1 LGNIKDP
8 IPVKY
13 FCGVITAFA
22 DAIPRIRKSLEK
34 LIGTVDIEIGPC
46 KWDFTSYYSKDMGEN
61 LNKYLFSFKEL
72 RSPAEL
78 SMVKIGTN
86 HIEDVEAD
94 ISKQVNRPVNL
105 DPGYITP
112 AAMILASTKNYA
124 HRIYIGGGIYAQ
136 VDYIFRDKGKIDFN
150 PWVYPDYKT
159 TEYLDFFN
167 KMRKELLS
175 ELNKK

>member
-1 LGNIKDP
+1 
-8 IPVKY
+8 
-13 FCGVITAFA
+13 
-22 DAIPRIRKSLEK
+22 
-34 LIGTVDIEIGPC
+34 
-46 KWDFTSYYSKDMGEN
+46 
-61 LNKYLFSFKEL
+61 
-72 RSPAEL
+72 
-78 SMVKIGTN
+78 
-86 HIEDVEAD
+86 
-94 ISKQVNRPVNL
+94 
-105 DPGYITP
+105 
-112 AAMILASTKNYA
+112 MILASTKNYA